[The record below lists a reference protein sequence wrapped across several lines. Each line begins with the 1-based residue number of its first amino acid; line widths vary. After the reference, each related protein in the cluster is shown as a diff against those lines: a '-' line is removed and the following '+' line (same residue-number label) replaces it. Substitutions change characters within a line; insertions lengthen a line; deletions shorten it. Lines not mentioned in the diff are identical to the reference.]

1 MMGWLAVAV
10 ILFIA
15 EMFLGTFY
23 LLVVCAAFVA
33 AGLSAGLLQTPFA
46 VNMTIAAV
54 CSVVGIAV
62 VRLWQKKQPVAEA
75 VDDLDLG
82 QVVVLQMQM
91 PDGLWQVQYRG
102 TRWQARVQ
110 GDAKAGQRGKII
122 GKDGNVLIVGVA

>member
-33 AGLSAGLLQTPFA
+33 AGLSAWLLQTPFA

-102 TRWQARVQ
+102 TRWQAQVQ